1 MSPVKPRA
9 ASVKPPKSAYYEVRR
24 SRIQG
29 RGAFAV
35 QPIPRGRRIDE
46 YLGQPISHE
55 EADRRAAAATGRHH
69 TFLFVLDDTTVID
82 ARIGGSDA
90 RFINHSCAPNCES
103 VIIGRHIYIKSIKAI
118 APETELTYDYRY
130 EWDDSYGAKEVR
142 EYLCRCNAPTCRGT
156 ILRVPRYLKE
166 TVAAWLAG
174 RNVRKPAKP
183 VRVRKGATQAE
194 KKVANTAVKKRTTTR
209 TTSRVGR

>member
-1 MSPVKPRA
+1 MSPAKPRA
-9 ASVKPPKSAYYEVRR
+9 AAAKPPKSPYYEVRR

-35 QPIPRGRRIDE
+35 QPIPKGRRIDE

-69 TFLFVLDDTTVID
+69 TFLFVLDEETVLD
-82 ARIGGSDA
+82 ARYGGSDA

-103 VIIGRHIYIKSIKAI
+103 VIIGRHIYIKSIKPI
-118 APETELTYDYRY
+118 APGTELTYDYRY
-130 EWDDSYGAKEVR
+130 DWDESYGAKEVR
-142 EYLCRCNAPTCRGT
+142 EYLCRCNAPRCRGT

-166 TVAAWLAG
+166 TVAAWLTG
-174 RNVRKPAKP
+174 KNVRKPAKP
-183 VRVRKGATQAE
+183 VRAAT
-194 KKVANTAVKKRTTTR
+194 KRTS
-209 TTSRVGR
+209 SRSAR